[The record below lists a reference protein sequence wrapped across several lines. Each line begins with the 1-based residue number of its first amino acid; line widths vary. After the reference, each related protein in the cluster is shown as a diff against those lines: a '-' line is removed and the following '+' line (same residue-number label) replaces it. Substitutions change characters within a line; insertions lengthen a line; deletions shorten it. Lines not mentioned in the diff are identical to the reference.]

1 MCDCERSASE
11 NEMRGEGGFSAE
23 WEGAGRAGMVRDTD
37 SAAGNEA
44 AGGSAH
50 GGRCAGEPRLSCAR
64 RASRSSVFVFLLRRS
79 EQPVMDQSVGEARG
93 SLA

>member
-1 MCDCERSASE
+1 
-11 NEMRGEGGFSAE
+11 MRTRGKEKGVSNAA
-23 WEGAGRAGMVRDTD
+23 WEGAGHAGMVRDTD
-37 SAAGNEA
+37 SAAVNEA

-50 GGRCAGEPRLSCAR
+50 GGRCAGEPCLSCAR

-79 EQPVMDQSVGEARG
+79 EQPVMDQGVDEARG